1 MIDDGKKNF
10 RKYQLTIWLSI
21 QNFYSHFAKVTRKCE
36 CFGRNVEPCI
46 DSHYD
51 KSAMFSF
58 LSLASETT
66 FTFL

>member
-1 MIDDGKKNF
+1 MME
-10 RKYQLTIWLSI
+10 RKISGNINSPSGYQYRIFTRIL
-21 QNFYSHFAKVTRKCE
+21 AKVTRKCE